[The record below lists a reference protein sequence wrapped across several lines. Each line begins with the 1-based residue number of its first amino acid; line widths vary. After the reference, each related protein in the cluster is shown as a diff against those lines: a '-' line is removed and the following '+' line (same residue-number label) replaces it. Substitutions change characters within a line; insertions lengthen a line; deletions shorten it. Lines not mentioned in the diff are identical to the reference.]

1 MVDGVSASVPLNEGS
16 KLSELLSIGEDS
28 VPTDLTVS
36 VSVPSQ
42 DQEISEIS
50 LIVDGEKKSQQ
61 EQYYQ
66 EVVKRLRIELQL
78 QKLSVSKKD
87 VETERILADKQQEIE
102 LLKQHVN
109 LSHRENE
116 TLKKENNSLSQNIVD
131 LQTKNL
137 RQVSCFHH
145 NNGIRCG
152 ALRL

>member
-1 MVDGVSASVPLNEGS
+1 MVDSVSVPVALNEGR
-16 KLSELLSIGEDS
+16 KLTESLSIGEDS

-36 VSVPSQ
+36 VSAPSQ

-66 EVVKRLRIELQL
+66 EIVKRLRSELQL
-78 QKLSVSKKD
+78 QKLSVSKKN
-87 VETERILADKQQEIE
+87 VETERILIEKKQEID

-137 RQVSCFHH
+137 RCVSYF
-145 NNGIRCG
+145 
-152 ALRL
+152 L